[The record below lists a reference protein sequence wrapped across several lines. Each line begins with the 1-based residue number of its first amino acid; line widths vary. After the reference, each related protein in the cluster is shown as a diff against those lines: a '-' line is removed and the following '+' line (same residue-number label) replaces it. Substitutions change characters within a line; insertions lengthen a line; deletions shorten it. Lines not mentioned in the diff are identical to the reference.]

1 MKKRIL
7 MAVSVI
13 VMSLSGAGQAED
25 RPGHFKGKPAET
37 LEQAVS
43 NFSEANTRMAE
54 VLAKKTL
61 APMDMHEVH
70 QLTYTQENALKKIS
84 KELEVLE
91 ETLEKIHVASESG
104 KVDVVRTQ
112 GKDYLNTARKVIK

>member
-1 MKKRIL
+1 MKKPIL
-7 MAVSVI
+7 MTVSLI
-13 VMSLSGAGQAED
+13 VMSLSSPGQAED
-25 RPGHFKGKPAET
+25 RLVHFKGKSAET

-70 QLTYTQENALKKIS
+70 QLTYTLENALKKIN
-84 KELEVLE
+84 KELEGLE
-91 ETLEKIHVASESG
+91 ETLEKVHVASESG
-104 KVDVVRTQ
+104 KVDVVRAQ
-112 GKDYLNTARKVIK
+112 GKDYLDIARKVIK